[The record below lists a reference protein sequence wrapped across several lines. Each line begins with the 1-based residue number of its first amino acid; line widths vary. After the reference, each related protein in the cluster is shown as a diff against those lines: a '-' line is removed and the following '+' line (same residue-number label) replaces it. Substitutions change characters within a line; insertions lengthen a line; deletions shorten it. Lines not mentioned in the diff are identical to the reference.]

1 MEKDIFEFPRQR
13 RRAERVI
20 KDLDL
25 KKFEGGVL
33 DYATLSNLGELSGK
47 GYVDRILGPIS
58 TGKEADVFLGE
69 GKDDHVAIKI
79 FRLATASYF
88 KNPSVLQYI
97 LGDER
102 FKKIRKNPRFLIM
115 LWAQKEFSNL
125 KKAHEIGVR
134 APEPIAIMK
143 NVLVMEFV
151 GEDIN
156 AAPQMLKT
164 ELKNPKA
171 VSKKIFDD
179 VKRMYRGKFVHAD
192 LSEYNVLMLK
202 NEPYLID
209 FSQGVLLSHPKAME
223 FLERDIKNLCNFFT
237 KKGLDLDHEKVLKRI
252 TNGG

>member
-1 MEKDIFEFPRQR
+1 MEKDVFGFPRQR
-13 RRAERVI
+13 RRAERII
-20 KDLDL
+20 KDSCL

-69 GKDDHVAIKI
+69 GKDGHVAIKI

-102 FKKIRKNPRFLIM
+102 FKKIRKSPRFLIM

-134 APEPIAIMK
+134 APKPIAIMK

-151 GEDIN
+151 GEDKN

-164 ELKNPKA
+164 ELKDPKT

-179 VKRMYRGKFVHAD
+179 VKMMYKGKFVHAD
-192 LSEYNVLMLK
+192 LSEYNILILK

-223 FLERDIKNLCNFFT
+223 FLERDVKNLCNFFT
-237 KKGLDLDHEKVLKRI
+237 KKGLDLDYEKVLKGI
-252 TNGG
+252 TDGG